1 MAKTRRIAMVLAMIM
16 MVLSLSAMS
25 YAQPRTATDATHNVK
40 AYMDPLGWIR
50 IPGGHGDKAFDGARL
65 NSPNQLKVYVKE
77 APYKQKTGYI
87 CYLKIAGVEGIGYNQ
102 FGRVIA
108 PENLKNA
115 YVQGSSITNPEYMPV
130 YYLFNKTGF
139 NMSGVHKAQVN
150 VRLRDPNNVVSFH
163 GQKTCYLKFF
173 AK

>member
-16 MVLSLSAMS
+16 MLLSLSALS

-50 IPGGHGDKAFDGARL
+50 IPGGHGDKAFNGARL
-65 NSPNQLKVYVKE
+65 NNPNQLKVYVKE
-77 APYKQKTGYI
+77 AQYSGKTGYI
-87 CYLKIAGVEGIGYNQ
+87 GYLKIAGVQGVGYNQ

-139 NMSGVHKAQVN
+139 NMSGVHRTQVN
-150 VRLRDPNNVVSFH
+150 VRLRDPNNNVSFH
-163 GQKTCYLKFF
+163 GQKTCYLWFEPK
-173 AK
+173 